1 MVDIR
6 KKKEYKDKETMC
18 KQNKRMDIEKT
29 KNSKKMK
36 RLLKRER
43 KKETI
48 VTIKIVKANA
58 KKDINYKQHFDN
70 NKNILTINI
79 KLKKGKI
86 LKKENKKYKRFNI
99 EKEKK

>member
-1 MVDIR
+1 
-6 KKKEYKDKETMC
+6 MC